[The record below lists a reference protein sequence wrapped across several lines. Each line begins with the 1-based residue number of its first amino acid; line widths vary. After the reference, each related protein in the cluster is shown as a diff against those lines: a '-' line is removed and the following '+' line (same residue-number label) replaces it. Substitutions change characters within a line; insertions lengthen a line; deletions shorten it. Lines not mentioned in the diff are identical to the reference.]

1 MRPLGRWVELGGGGE
16 VDEVDGVALGV
27 VGGVFE
33 GDLAFG
39 YGVVGGRLHQAVD
52 EDRHVG
58 AIEGFGEC
66 DGSGEV
72 GAVDGEDGR
81 RGEGDAFLRCHDLA
95 A

>member
-1 MRPLGRWVELGGGGE
+1 MVVGLGGGGE

-39 YGVVGGRLHQAVD
+39 DGVVGGRLHQAVD

-58 AIEGFGEC
+58 A
-66 DGSGEV
+66 V
-72 GAVDGEDGR
+72 
-81 RGEGDAFLRCHDLA
+81 
-95 A
+95 